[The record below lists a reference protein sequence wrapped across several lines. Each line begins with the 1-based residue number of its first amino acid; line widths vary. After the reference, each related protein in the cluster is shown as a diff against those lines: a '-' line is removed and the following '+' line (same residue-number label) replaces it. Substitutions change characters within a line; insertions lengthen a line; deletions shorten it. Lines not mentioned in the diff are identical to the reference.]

1 MVTSR
6 ILFYATYNTTLD
18 FADLIKNHTLG
29 ENVNYVSGLSHSKI
43 DVLC

>member
-18 FADLIKNHTLG
+18 FKDLIKSHALG
-29 ENVNYVSGLSHSKI
+29 ENVNYVSGLSDSKV

>member
-1 MVTSR
+1 MITSR

-18 FADLIKNHTLG
+18 FKDLIRSHALG
-29 ENVNYVSGLSHSKI
+29 ENVNYVSRLSASKV

>member
-6 ILFYATYNTTLD
+6 VLFYATYNTTLD
-18 FADLIKNHTLG
+18 FKDLIETHGLG
-29 ENVNYVSGLSHSKI
+29 ENVNYVSGLSDSKG